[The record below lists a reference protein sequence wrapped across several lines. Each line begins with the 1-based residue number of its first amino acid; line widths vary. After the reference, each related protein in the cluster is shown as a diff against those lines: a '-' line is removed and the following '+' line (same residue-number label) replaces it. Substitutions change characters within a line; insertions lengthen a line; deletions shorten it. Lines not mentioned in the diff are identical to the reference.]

1 MARTLIREKPSLP
14 GPTELEK
21 ASATVE
27 ALMLQGVERFSLVRD
42 IFATALGL
50 LDAGQLQSSP
60 AVKLLGHSLDDTNIR
75 LGLENAYRNLAR
87 LTNDAGEKIALIDMA
102 NKVRPKT
109 FV

>member
-1 MARTLIREKPSLP
+1 TLIREKPSLP

-87 LTNDAGEKIALIDMA
+87 LTNDEDAKIGWVDRA
-102 NKVRPKT
+102 NRVRPRT